1 MRKII
6 LVFASWLCLYQ
17 PCLAITAEDASALI
31 KKLPCKDDM
40 TVEQVLDQSIRSH
53 SQRDIGWRNFQEDGY
68 VDVERAILI
77 NKSMELRY
85 RWRVKND
92 NSISIENDRTE
103 KLCHRDP

>member
-6 LVFASWLCLYQ
+6 LLFTSILLVSR
-17 PCLAITAEDASALI
+17 PCLAISPEQATALI
-31 KKLPCKDDM
+31 KNLPCKDNM
-40 TVEQVLDQSIRSH
+40 SVEQVLDNSIKSH

-68 VDVERAILI
+68 VDVERAVLI

-103 KLCHRDP
+103 KLCHSE